1 MRKKQSPN
9 VVIIYADDL
18 GFGDVGCYGAS
29 DIHTPNIDRLASRG
43 VSFNHGYATAA
54 TCTPSRYSLLTGS
67 YPWRNP
73 QASILAGD
81 SSNIIPS
88 DMPTI
93 ARMFQTAGH
102 RTAVVGKWHLGLG
115 KDDIDWNRPISST
128 PNDVGFDE
136 SFIMAA
142 TNDRVPCVY
151 VENRKVF
158 GLTDDDPIE
167 VTYDW
172 EKAFP
177 GEPTGRTNPELLRL
191 DYSHG
196 HDATIINGVSRI
208 GHMRGGKAALW
219 DDESMAE
226 TFLERALDFINVNS
240 KTPFFLYYALHQP
253 HVPRLPSKTFKGSTK
268 LGARG
273 DVIAEL
279 DWCVGQITD
288 NIERLGLTEDTIIVF
303 TSDNGPV
310 LNDGYKDQAEELN
323 GQHNPAGI
331 LRGGKYSM
339 FDGGTRV
346 PFIVSWPGRINS
358 GISDAIICQVDLYAC
373 FASIINQVLN
383 AEEAPDSLPL
393 PSTFLG
399 ENEIGRTDLVLEG
412 TKAKTVLR
420 RNNWVYIPPYEGRS
434 INENTN
440 IELGNSL
447 EAQLYDLRLDAGQQK
462 NIVSERPDI
471 VKIMS
476 SRLNEILSGERTRY

>member
-81 SSNIIPS
+81 SSSIIPS

-93 ARMFQTAGH
+93 ARMFQKAGH

-240 KTPFFLYYALHQP
+240 KTPFFLYFAYQHP
-253 HVPRLPSKTFKGSTK
+253 HVHRLPTKT
-268 LGARG
+268 
-273 DVIAEL
+273 
-279 DWCVGQITD
+279 
-288 NIERLGLTEDTIIVF
+288 
-303 TSDNGPV
+303 
-310 LNDGYKDQAEELN
+310 
-323 GQHNPAGI
+323 
-331 LRGGKYSM
+331 
-339 FDGGTRV
+339 
-346 PFIVSWPGRINS
+346 
-358 GISDAIICQVDLYAC
+358 
-373 FASIINQVLN
+373 
-383 AEEAPDSLPL
+383 
-393 PSTFLG
+393 
-399 ENEIGRTDLVLEG
+399 
-412 TKAKTVLR
+412 
-420 RNNWVYIPPYEGRS
+420 
-434 INENTN
+434 
-440 IELGNSL
+440 
-447 EAQLYDLRLDAGQQK
+447 
-462 NIVSERPDI
+462 
-471 VKIMS
+471 
-476 SRLNEILSGERTRY
+476 